1 MNSAVMYISD
11 AIRRSRYVLMGVAIV
26 GLFGLNGVFV
36 YYALFQ
42 PEVLAAAMRNPVS
55 LVFMLEAFLMVA
67 LAAWGIRLVGIERPG
82 WLGFI
87 VLSFAGG
94 LAFSVPAFL
103 LLHLRRDGGAAGG
116 VSRADEPIT
125 ASIQTKAGGKS

>member
-1 MNSAVMYISD
+1 MDISEK
-11 AIRRSRYVLMGVAIV
+11 IRRSRHVPMGVAIV

-36 YYALFQ
+36 YYALLQ
-42 PEVLAAAMRNPVS
+42 PDVLAAAVRNPVS

-67 LAAWGIRLVGIERPG
+67 FAAWGIRLIGFKRPG
-82 WLGFI
+82 WLWFV
-87 VLSFAGG
+87 VLSLAGG

-103 LLHLRRDGGAAGG
+103 LLHLRRGGAAPGA

-125 ASIQTKAGGKS
+125 ASIHTETGGTS